1 MSYERKGPAGFAI
14 HPGEILKE
22 EFLKPLELTSYALA
36 KGLHVNPQDTHAIIR
51 RKRGISPEMAFR
63 LGKFFGTTA
72 EFWMNL
78 RTSYE
83 LATANKKSIKTKLA
97 RIKPLH
103 AA

>member
-1 MSYERKGPAGFAI
+1 MAFERKGPAGFAV
-14 HPGEILKE
+14 HPGEILNE
-22 EFLKPLELTSYALA
+22 EFLKPLDLTSYALA

-63 LGKFFGTTA
+63 LGRYFGTTA

-78 RTSYE
+78 QTSYV
-83 LATANKKSIKTKLA
+83 LSTANRASIKAKLA